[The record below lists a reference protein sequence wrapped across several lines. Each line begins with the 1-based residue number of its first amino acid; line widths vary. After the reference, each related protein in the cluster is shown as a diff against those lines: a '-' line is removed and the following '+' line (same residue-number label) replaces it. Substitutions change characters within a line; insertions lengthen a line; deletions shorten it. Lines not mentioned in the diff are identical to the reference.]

1 MTNEV
6 IVNKIDCFQVD
17 GDESNPVSAQSI
29 LPDISSFQ
37 LITIS
42 EVKNGEKCQKWQK
55 TEQIGEKVNKYTV
68 WLKYDHQLGKDGKPL
83 AIPVHYE
90 MKGFNTLFGS
100 HYDHYYIRYH
110 DFRAE
115 VLDHSH
121 VFDIFLKKD
130 CHGWPGPG
138 MDHTYTMN
146 PIREFIDN
154 HDAHVTQS
162 FEDFKQDHGRN
173 FDSEEHQRRLEVYR
187 QNLRFIHSKNRA
199 GLTYSL
205 ASNHLADRTEEERRS
220 LRGRTFDSSL
230 QTNGGLA
237 QHFTRNQ
244 LLDAPDNLDWR

>member
-1 MTNEV
+1 M
-6 IVNKIDCFQVD
+6 
-17 GDESNPVSAQSI
+17 
-29 LPDISSFQ
+29 
-37 LITIS
+37 
-42 EVKNGEKCQKWQK
+42 
-55 TEQIGEKVNKYTV
+55 NKYTV
-68 WLKYDHQLGKDGKPL
+68 WLKYDSQLGRDGKPV
-83 AIPVHYE
+83 AVPVHYE

-100 HYDHYYIRYH
+100 HYDHYYISYH

-154 HDAHVTQS
+154 HDGHVTQS
-162 FEDFKQDHGRN
+162 FEDFKRNHGRSFN
-173 FDSEEHQRRLEVYR
+173 TEEHQRRLEVYR

-205 ASNHLADRTEEERRS
+205 ASNHLADRTEEERSS
-220 LRGRTFDSSL
+220 LRGRIFDSSL

-237 QHFTRNQ
+237 QQFTLKQ
-244 LLDAPDNLDWR
+244 LEDAPDTLDWR